1 MTLSSPLLL
10 PPSPASPAQMRLL
23 VIEASPD
30 GLVDL
35 ASGLQPMARSL
46 MTSNAAQLQDV
57 EIALFAPHIILLE
70 VRPDDGLEMPL
81 ARRIR
86 RLWPGAGLILVT
98 ERAQLEQR
106 LQGYALG
113 ADHCLARPLPE
124 VELAAVTAA
133 LMRRLSMQASPCG
146 DCWVLDPRH
155 QQLIAPDGKTVE
167 LSRAE
172 CQVVACMQQAPER
185 TASRRC
191 LAERLGENWLT
202 YDERRLEAI
211 FSRLR
216 RKILSFTGLPAPIRA
231 LRNQGYAFTAALLLR
246 L

>member
-1 MTLSSPLLL
+1 MSRYRALPLPHIPL
-10 PPSPASPAQMRLL
+10 AQAQMRLL
-23 VIEASPD
+23 VIEAAPD
-30 GLVDL
+30 SLVDL
-35 ASGLQPMARSL
+35 GTGLHALAHSL
-46 MTSNAAQLQDV
+46 MMSTAAHLQDV

-70 VRPDDGLEMPL
+70 IPPEDGLEMAL

-98 ERAQLEQR
+98 ERANLEQR

-124 VELAAVTAA
+124 AELVALTAA

-155 QQLIAPDGKTVE
+155 QHLIAPDGKTVE

-172 CQVVACMQQAPER
+172 TQVMTCIQQAPER
-185 TASRRC
+185 TASRRM
-191 LAERLGENWLT
+191 LAEELGEEYLT

>member
-1 MTLSSPLLL
+1 MPSPLPLTPPHEPPALL
-10 PPSPASPAQMRLL
+10 RLL

-30 GLVDL
+30 SLADL
-35 ASGLQPMARSL
+35 ASGLYGMTRSL
-46 MTSNAAQLQDV
+46 MMSNAAHLQDV

-70 VRPDDGLEMPL
+70 IHPDDGLEMPL

-98 ERAQLEQR
+98 ERANLEQR

-113 ADHCLARPLPE
+113 ADHCLARPFPE
-124 VELAAVTAA
+124 TELAALTAA
-133 LMRRLSMQASPCG
+133 LMRRLAMQARPCG

-155 QQLIAPDGKTVE
+155 QQLTSPTGKTVE

-172 CQVVACMQQAPER
+172 CQVMICMQQAPER
-185 TASRRC
+185 TASRQR
-191 LAERLGENWLT
+191 LAERLGEDWLT

-216 RKILSFTGLPAPIRA
+216 RKILAFTGLPAPIRA

>member
-1 MTLSSPLLL
+1 MSRYRALPLPHIPL
-10 PPSPASPAQMRLL
+10 AQAQMRLL
-23 VIEASPD
+23 VIEAAPD
-30 GLVDL
+30 SLVDL
-35 ASGLQPMARSL
+35 GTGLHALAHSL
-46 MTSNAAQLQDV
+46 MMSTAVHLQDV

-70 VRPDDGLEMPL
+70 IPPEDGLEMAL

-98 ERAQLEQR
+98 ERANLEQR

-124 VELAAVTAA
+124 AELVALTAA

-155 QQLIAPDGKTVE
+155 QHLISPDGKTVE

-172 CQVVACMQQAPER
+172 TQVMTCIQQAPER
-185 TASRRC
+185 TASRRM
-191 LAERLGENWLT
+191 LAEELGEEYLT